1 VVTPEHILERLTLGL
16 EQGEDT
22 VLPQVSV
29 WKDTDEFILK
39 MVPSL
44 LAEENCLHLIAHPHD
59 GAAFCPHGLGTY
71 TRCNLMIGPE
81 GGDASCNSSLALVSI
96 ILLTCHLRTNPV
108 DFVFLSIPGAGGFV
122 TPEMSTWTNLGF
134 TPVSLGRRI
143 LPVATAIHVLHGIL
157 HAEM

>member
-1 VVTPEHILERLTLGL
+1 MLERLTLGL

-29 WKDTDEFILK
+29 WKDTDEFIVRVRDEHILD
-39 MVPSL
+39 M
-44 LAEENCLHLIAHPHD
+44 ENCLNLIAHPHD
-59 GAAFCPHGLGTY
+59 GATFCPHGLGAY

-81 GGDASCNSSLALVSI
+81 GEDASCNSSLALVSI
-96 ILLTCHLRTNPV
+96 ILVTCNLRRNQV
-108 DFVFLSIPGAGGFV
+108 DFVFLSMPGAGGFV

-143 LPVATAIHVLHGIL
+143 LPVATAIHVLHGRL